1 MDYDIS
7 EKYIVCQ
14 SLLFGEHVPK
24 SAILIGFPV
33 IVSLDNKGAYNRI
46 KRSVNNKEKAIA
58 LGKAINLYLKINDDL
73 KLIVVSWLYP
83 ASHILSRKNVISKL
97 KMQSVSL
104 YKIVND
110 KFYNNFDRYATIV
123 SLFSSDGA
131 IEFLSKPRFRNDLSF
146 SNNLVYNLL
155 FLLPCVIYGDEKKL
169 LQWLRKFV
177 KRENN
182 MSDEKVWKILNNIER
197 ILIEHFD
204 VEIVVFPPL
213 IEDEIE
219 DGLIEINEEML
230 KTMKKHGYDITMF

>member
-1 MDYDIS
+1 
-7 EKYIVCQ
+7 
-14 SLLFGEHVPK
+14 
-24 SAILIGFPV
+24 
-33 IVSLDNKGAYNRI
+33 
-46 KRSVNNKEKAIA
+46 
-58 LGKAINLYLKINDDL
+58 
-73 KLIVVSWLYP
+73 
-83 ASHILSRKNVISKL
+83 
-97 KMQSVSL
+97 MQSVSL